1 MKSNEAA
8 EKDELAKWQG
18 AVAEEGVEEWE
29 EQQQLSRT
37 LIYFHFNQSERQAEN
52 ACGVDEGEKGRSWK
66 AGRRGC
72 LGAWLGQRLL
82 NKFCWQA
89 QKNCKA

>member
-1 MKSNEAA
+1 MKSSEPA

-18 AVAEEGVEEWE
+18 AVTERGGGEWA

-52 ACGVDEGEKGRSWK
+52 ACGGGRGGGDT
-66 AGRRGC
+66 AVGGQV
-72 LGAWLGQRLL
+72 GVAAWLGQRLL